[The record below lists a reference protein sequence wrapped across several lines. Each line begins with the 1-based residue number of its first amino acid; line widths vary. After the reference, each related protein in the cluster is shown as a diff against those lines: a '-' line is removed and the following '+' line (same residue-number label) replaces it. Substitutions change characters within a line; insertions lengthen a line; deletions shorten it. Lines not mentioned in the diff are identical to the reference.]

1 VTQSTWLIVLLV
13 LIASSGLPGVI
24 RPLLGRLGVV
34 DIPNARSSHRDPAIR
49 GVGLA
54 PLIAILAGGLLLFL
68 GNGWTDPWPSVLA
81 CLATGVAAA
90 CVGLIEDVRGIPTR
104 TRALLQVSVGLGGA
118 TLIVAA
124 TGGACAWIPLGALA
138 IAVYINAANFMDGI
152 DGISGLHAVVVGAV
166 YAAIGVQVGAD
177 WLVAGGLLLAV
188 AFLGF
193 LPWNV
198 VRGRMFLGDVGSYLL
213 GAMVAAL
220 AFAGFAEGISPVAL
234 AAPVALYLVDTGTTL
249 LRRIRRGEPWFE
261 AHRSHVYQ
269 RLTDRGLTHLQVAA
283 LVAGGSLLAGLA
295 GMLSIDGSVPV
306 TALSITLIAAIAAV
320 YARSAPLVPAAGA

>member
-1 VTQSTWLIVLLV
+1 
-13 LIASSGLPGVI
+13 
-24 RPLLGRLGVV
+24 VV

-54 PLIAILAGGLLLFL
+54 PLIAILAGGLLQFL
-68 GNGWTDPWPSVLA
+68 EDGWTEPWSRVLA
-81 CLATGVAAA
+81 CLAVCVAAG
-90 CVGLIEDVRGIPTR
+90 CVGLTEDVRGIPTR
-104 TRALLQVSVGLGGA
+104 TRALLQAAVGLGGA
-118 TLIVAA
+118 SLIVAA
-124 TGGACAWIPLGALA
+124 TGDAYAWIPLGALA

-166 YAAIGVQVGAD
+166 YAAIGVRVGAD

-213 GAMVAAL
+213 GSLVAAL
-220 AFAGFAEGISPVAL
+220 AFAGFVHGISPVAL

-269 RLTDRGLTHLQVAA
+269 RLTDRGLSHLRVAA
-283 LVAGGSLLAGLA
+283 LVAVGSLLAGLA
-295 GMLSIDGSVPV
+295 GMLSIDGSVPM
-306 TALSITLIAAIAAV
+306 TALSIGLIAIIAAA
-320 YARSAPLVPAAGA
+320 YARSAPPVPAAAG